1 MLVLPEDIDRLQR
14 AIRLGCKVHENDSWG
29 EFPYSVHLSLVALEA
44 RLVNHENPLVE
55 AAAWL
60 HDVIEDHPEY
70 TEQVRTEF
78 PELFEIVSIVSRQE
92 DETYDEFVTRVI
104 DSGNLAAIELKYSD
118 MRVNLNNGPRESLRQ
133 RYAKNIGRLEMAIQ
147 NMYQ

>member
-1 MLVLPEDIDRLQR
+1 MLLIPEDIDRVQR

-44 RLVNHENPLVE
+44 RLLAPENPLVE

-70 TEQVRTEF
+70 TETVKNEF
-78 PELFEIVSIVSRQE
+78 PELYEIITIVSRN
-92 DETYDEFVTRVI
+92 DSETYEEFINRVL
-104 DSGNLAAIELKYSD
+104 DSYNLAAIQLKFAD
-118 MRVNLNNGPRESLRQ
+118 MTVNLNNGPRESLRT
-133 RYAKNIGRLEMAIQ
+133 RYEKNIVLIQRRLQ
-147 NMYQ
+147 NMEQ